1 MASVLA
7 RPHGKVSD
15 EAPPPHP
22 RNPGEG
28 GGGGEWALLT
38 VARNQ
43 VVAHLIRGR
52 LAQEGIDAVLDASN
66 DSPGAWLHPFGD
78 PTSPVKVFVR
88 RTDLS
93 AASLLLHEVDQPS
106 GAAERAPTERAR
118 RGAAEGP
125 EEAEGATAEEASPG
139 ARPLRMLFRILVA
152 IAAALALSGLLLF
165 GPCVSHWFCV

>member
-1 MASVLA
+1 MARVLT
-7 RPHGKVSD
+7 RPHGKASH

-22 RNPGEG
+22 RDPREG

-38 VARNQ
+38 VARNH

-52 LAQEGIDAVLDASN
+52 LAQEGIEVVLDASN

-78 PTSPVKVFVR
+78 PASPVKVFVR

-106 GAAERAPTERAR
+106 GAGQTRPGSSGGDRAESPP
-118 RGAAEGP
+118 GAGS
-125 EEAEGATAEEASPG
+125 ASVPG
-139 ARPLRMLFRILVA
+139 ARAGPGALRIVFRILAA

>member
-1 MASVLA
+1 MASVLS
-7 RPHGKVSD
+7 RPHGKVSN

-93 AASLLLHEVDQPS
+93 AASLLLHEVEQPS
-106 GAAERAPTERAR
+106 GAGQAR
-118 RGAAEGP
+118 PGSSGGDRAEGR
-125 EEAEGATAEEASPG
+125 PG
-139 ARPLRMLFRILVA
+139 AGSAFM
-152 IAAALALSGLLLF
+152 AAARGGPGAPRLLSR
-165 GPCVSHWFCV
+165 